1 VECIT
6 LSYNVF
12 HELGFIEPY
21 FFLFVQELS
30 LFVFFF
36 VYFSKHPILLVYK
49 LFLPFAFSIIGGMF
63 RVHVFIRH
71 VSKYLFL
78 VHIYILY
85 LSFCLLHF
93 LSLVVC
99 LESTCLLDT
108 CQNISSWSTF
118 ISYTFHNYPKVNPG
132 VTMVPYPSFT
142 RTFIVQSAWNTIKGK
157 S

>member
-1 VECIT
+1 M
-6 LSYNVF
+6 SYNVF

-36 VYFSKHPILLVYK
+36 VYFSEHSILLVCK

-71 VSKYLFL
+71 
-78 VHIYILY
+78 
-85 LSFCLLHF
+85 SFF
-93 LSLVVC
+93 S
-99 LESTCLLDT
+99 

-132 VTMVPYPSFT
+132 DNTMVPYPSFT
-142 RTFIVQSAWNTIKGK
+142 RTFIVQSA
-157 S
+157 